1 MKVVINRKTG
11 GFDVSQLALERMIG
25 VGFTV
30 GGNDS
35 EADIRRD
42 PINGQLWLSMSIGS
56 QQNLRCDPRFVQIVE
71 ELGEKANNSYCEL
84 KIVEIPFQTIDGW
97 YIDESDCGIESIHEA
112 HRVWF

>member
-71 ELGEKANNSYCEL
+71 ELGEKAKDVTRYAL
-84 KIVEIPFQTIDGW
+84 
-97 YIDESDCGIESIHEA
+97 
-112 HRVWF
+112 

>member
-1 MKVVINRKTG
+1 MKVVINRKIG

-35 EADIRRD
+35 EADIWRD
-42 PINGQLWLSMSIGS
+42 PIDGQLWLSIGS

-84 KIVEIPFQTIDGW
+84 KIVEIPFQTTVGW